1 MILLTGGAG
10 YIASHTGVA
19 LALAGMPYVVL
30 DNFCNSVPAVLER
43 MHEVGGLKPTLVQ
56 GDVRDA
62 ATLDALFAR
71 YPIQGVIHFAGLKA
85 VGDSVAQPA
94 LYYDNNVSGSVTLIR
109 AMQRAGVKTLVFS
122 SSATVYGNSDASP
135 LPESAPLAPI
145 NPYGQSKL
153 MVEYILRDVA
163 AANPDWRVACLRY
176 FNPVGA
182 HISGLLGEDPR
193 GVPGNL
199 MPFIGQ
205 VAVGRRPAL
214 SVFGNDY
221 PTPDGTGVRDYIHV
235 MDLADGHL
243 AALRY
248 LQGELTGRNCLMAN
262 LGTGQGISVLQMV
275 RAFEQYTGQKV
286 PFEVAARRAGDL
298 ASYYADPSLA
308 NRVLGWKAQR
318 GLKEMCED
326 SWRWQHRNPM
336 GYAQAEALNA

>member
-1 MILLTGGAG
+1 MILLAGGAG

-19 LALAGMPYVVL
+19 LALAGIPYVVL

-85 VGDSVAQPA
+85 VGESVAEPA
-94 LYYDNNVSGSVTLIR
+94 LYYENNVSGSVTLIR
-109 AMQRAGVKTLVFS
+109 AMQRAGVKTMVFS

-135 LPESAPLAPI
+135 LQESAPLVPI

-153 MVEYILRDVA
+153 MVESILRDVA

-193 GVPGNL
+193 GEPGNL

-205 VAVGRRPAL
+205 VAVGRRPQL

-235 MDLADGHL
+235 MDLARGHL
-243 AALRY
+243 AAVRRVLQAGPPTQERY
-248 LQGELTGRNCLMAN
+248 RVLN
-262 LGTGQGISVLQMV
+262 LGRGQGLSELQLLQ
-275 RAFEQYTGQKV
+275 AFEQHTGHPMPHQWA
-286 PFEVAARRAGDL
+286 PRRAGD
-298 ASYYADPSLA
+298 AACWMADVTA
-308 NRVLGWKAQR
+308 ARQHLGWQAEL
-318 GLKEMCED
+318 GPAEMCID
-326 SWRWQHRNPM
+326 AWRWQGR
-336 GYAQAEALNA
+336 A

>member
-19 LALAGMPYVVL
+19 LAQAGIPYVVL
-30 DNFCNSVPAVLER
+30 DNFCNSQPGVLSR
-43 MHEVGGLKPTLVQ
+43 MGVLGGASPVFVQ

-71 YPIQGVIHFAGLKA
+71 YPIEGVVHFAGLKA
-85 VGDSVAQPA
+85 VGDSVADPA
-94 LYYDNNVSGSVTLIR
+94 LYYDNNVSGTITLIR
-109 AMQRAGVKTLVFS
+109 AMERAGVKQFVFS

-135 LPESAPLAPI
+135 LNESAPLSPI

-182 HISGLLGEDPR
+182 HTSGLMGEDPR

-214 SVFGNDY
+214 NVFGNDY

-248 LQGELTGRNCLMAN
+248 LQREPSGSNCLMVN

-275 RAFEQYTGQKV
+275 HAFEQYTGQKV
-286 PFEVAARRAGDL
+286 PYNVAPRRAGDL
-298 ASYYADPSLA
+298 ASYYADPGLA
-308 NRVLGWKAQR
+308 NRVLGWTAQR

-326 SWRWQHRNPM
+326 SWNWQHRNPN
-336 GYAQAEALNA
+336 GYADPAH